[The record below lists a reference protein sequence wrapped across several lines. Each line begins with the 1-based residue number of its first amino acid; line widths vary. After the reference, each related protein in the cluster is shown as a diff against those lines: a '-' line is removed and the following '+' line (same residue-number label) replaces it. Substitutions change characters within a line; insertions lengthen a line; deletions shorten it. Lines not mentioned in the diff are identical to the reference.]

1 MNDWYGLGFLVL
13 LVLGT
18 YLFLRQ
24 LSKPKKLTPEEF
36 ERRAAEGTGF
46 AKIGILELQKVL
58 NPAEKSS
65 IEVVQDLKGGKYNK
79 KQANGDDENTG
90 DAEKDELK

>member
-13 LVLGT
+13 LVLGS

-24 LSKPKKLTPEEF
+24 LSQPKKLTPEEF

-46 AKIGILELQKVL
+46 AKIGVLELQKIL
-58 NPAEKSS
+58 DPAARKS
-65 IEVVQDLKGGKYNK
+65 IEVVRDLKGGKYNK
-79 KQANGDDENTG
+79 KQAKGDDST
-90 DAEKDELK
+90 LR

>member
-13 LVLGT
+13 LVSGA

-46 AKIGILELQKVL
+46 FKIGILELQKVL
-58 NPAEKSS
+58 NPTEAKSV
-65 IEVVQDLKGGKYNK
+65 EVLQDLKGGKYDK
-79 KQANGDDENTG
+79 KQAKGDDENTD
-90 DAEKDELK
+90 DAEKGELE

>member
-1 MNDWYGLGFLVL
+1 MNDWYGLGFLIL
-13 LVLGT
+13 LVLSS

-46 AKIGILELQKVL
+46 AKIGVLELQKIL
-58 NPAEKSS
+58 DPTAKKS
-65 IEVVQDLKGGKYNK
+65 IEVVRDLKGGKYDK
-79 KQANGDDENTG
+79 KQAKGDG
-90 DAEKDELK
+90 DSTDDAAEKDE